1 MPRHFLLSTPA
12 GLKSLQA
19 RHPAVAHQGPDG
31 FISTEVVFLDAQA
44 AHRLQ
49 QVLRQLFQASARVH
63 DDLRILRK
71 RSSHDHLADL
81 ACALLSAREWL

>member
-1 MPRHFLLSTPA
+1 MPRQFLLSTPA

-44 AHRLQ
+44 AHRIQ
-49 QVLRQLFQASARVH
+49 QVLRQLFQASARVY